1 MPVYEYTF
9 SIPKLIKDD
18 NGKKKPIGM
27 PNWRDFK
34 SPSDCIINPKHK
46 VFCVMTGKKNGIS
59 VIDCDS
65 ISAYENLIAEYP
77 ILKET
82 YTVKSSRGFHIYC
95 EYCKDA
101 KTTTNP
107 RLLIDVRNDGGLI
120 FGAKTKTDFGT
131 EYTVHKDLPLV
142 VAPEEVWTELCTR
155 QAVPL
160 NKDEPP
166 RVNKISN
173 DVEIPQYC
181 RAILENI
188 DILYWFKYDHWIRL
202 VWAIKNHFGD
212 NGYKIAKELSAK
224 SKNYQ
229 EKKFNEIWNTGEEG
243 NSWGTIEY
251 YSKLSN
257 HQQHIK
263 IKLMQ
268 KRMRPSVLD
277 MDIAECVIE
286 LMGDEVFL
294 KEKEWYMYDN
304 DYELW
309 SLMVC
314 ANDWLKFNNL
324 VFETAKTAYTTQ
336 LKLETENLNNDLS
349 PEEFE
354 KKNKRIAEYNIILK
368 EICKSCKIKS
378 VAECV
383 KMKLACK
390 KVDVEMDKNPY
401 LFCFLDETIDLQ
413 TGKKY
418 TRNKYDYISLCCKYY
433 YKKPTKE
440 EQDKIIDI
448 INQIFPD
455 KEIKKCYASILYSSL
470 TGVRPEKFIICNGA
484 GRNGKGLI
492 NEIFA
497 EILGGEDGYFCK
509 GSTQTLT
516 KDLAQG
522 ANPAVANMHMKRV
535 VISSEPEN
543 GQGLN
548 VENVKKL
555 TGDNQ
560 INARN
565 LYSSNCVTKLQ
576 ATQILEANVV
586 PKINGK
592 IGQAE
597 ISRFIIVLFNS
608 LFLQDVTEPE
618 INEDNVGNKYP
629 VDESLKLDSFKKS
642 HKLAL
647 FEWILNN
654 APKDI
659 YVPDAVKKATQNY
672 LLSCDDIVGFLDDV
686 IEYTGYDINDP
697 DKQDFVSAKELFDL
711 YKSSEAYINKDK
723 QEKRSYNQSAFKD
736 DLRTNQKFAKYYKGK
751 CNSKGKANKK
761 NSILL
766 GWRLKMEEDEVDEDP
781 TMI

>member
-34 SPSDCIINPKHK
+34 SPNDCIINPKHK

-82 YTVKSSRGFHIYC
+82 YTVKSSKGFHIYC
-95 EYCKDA
+95 VYSQMA
-101 KTTTNP
+101 NTTTNP

-120 FGAKTKTDFGT
+120 FGAGTKTDFGT
-131 EYTVHKDLPLV
+131 EYTVYKELPLV
-142 VAPEEVWTELCTR
+142 VAPDEVWTKLCTR
-155 QAVPL
+155 HAVPI

-166 RVNKISN
+166 RVNTISN
-173 DVEIPQYC
+173 DVEIPALC
-181 RAILENI
+181 KAILENV
-188 DILYWFKYDHWIRL
+188 DILFWSNYDDWIRL

-212 NGYKIAKELSAK
+212 IGYKVAKELSAK
-224 SKNYQ
+224 CNNYE
-229 EKKFNEIWNTGEEG
+229 EKKFNEIWITGEAG
-243 NSWGTIEY
+243 NGWGTIEY

-257 HQQHIK
+257 PEQHIK

-286 LMGDEVFL
+286 LIGDEVFL
-294 KEKEWYMYDN
+294 KEGEWYMYDN

-336 LKLETENLNNDLS
+336 LKLETGNLNNDLS

-378 VAECV
+378 VADCV

-390 KVDVEMDKNPY
+390 KVEVEMDKNPY
-401 LFCFLDETIDLQ
+401 LFCFLDKTIDLE
-413 TGKKY
+413 TGKSI
-418 TRNKYDYISLCCKYY
+418 TRNKYDYISLSCKYY
-433 YKKPTKE
+433 YKRPTKE
-440 EQDKIIDI
+440 QQDKIIDI
-448 INQIFPD
+448 INKIFPD
-455 KEIKKCYASILYSSL
+455 EEIKKCYASVLYSAL

-492 NEIFA
+492 NELFSCT
-497 EILGGEDGYFCK
+497 LGGGEAYYNTGA
-509 GSTQTLT
+509 TQTLT
-516 KDLAQG
+516 KDLAVG
-522 ANPAVANMHMKRV
+522 SNVAVARMHKKRV

-555 TGDNQ
+555 TGNDT
-560 INARN
+560 INARQN
-565 LYSSNCVTKLQ
+565 YSNNDITVLN
-576 ATQILEANVV
+576 ATHIMEANII

-592 IGQAE
+592 VGTAE
-597 ISRFIIVLFNS
+597 IERFVIVPFNS
-608 LFLQDVTEPE
+608 LFLKDVSEPE

-629 VDESLKLDSFKKS
+629 VDVSLKFDSFKQN
-642 HKLAL
+642 HKVAL

-659 YVPDAVKKATQNY
+659 YVPDAVKKATQDY

-711 YKSSEAYINKDK
+711 YKSSEAYINKNK
-723 QEKRSYNQSAFKD
+723 QEKRKYNQSVFKN
-736 DLRTNQKFAKYYKGK
+736 DLRTNQKFAKYYKER
-751 CNSKGKANKK
+751 CNSKGKAHKK
-761 NSILL
+761 TSILL
-766 GWRLKMEEDEVDEDP
+766 GWRLKEEEDEVEEDP
-781 TMI
+781 TM